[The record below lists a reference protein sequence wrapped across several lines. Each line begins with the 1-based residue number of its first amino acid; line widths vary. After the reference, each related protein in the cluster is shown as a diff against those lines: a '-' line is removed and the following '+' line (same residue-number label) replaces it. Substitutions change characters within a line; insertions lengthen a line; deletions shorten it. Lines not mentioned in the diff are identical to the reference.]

1 MGVQI
6 YKYDKKRMMK
16 TMWVFP
22 IVMYVF
28 ILSSCTKKQALFRL
42 VPFTESGLEF
52 ENRLTPSDSL
62 NVLNYEYFYNGSA
75 VSTGDFNND
84 GLSDLFFSGNM
95 VSNKI
100 YLNKGNLKFEDVSE
114 TAGIENAGTWNSGVA
129 LADVNNDG
137 FLDIY
142 VCTNVGKDDA
152 DRANFLFINQGVD
165 DTGIPEFKNM
175 AKEYGG
181 RVWLQPKCCFF

>member
-1 MGVQI
+1 MGMHI
-6 YKYDKKRMMK
+6 CRYEKKGMMK
-16 TMWVFP
+16 TIWVLSMV
-22 IVMYVF
+22 IYVF
-28 ILSSCTKKQALFRL
+28 MLSSCTNRQPLFRL

-84 GLSDLFFSGNM
+84 GLSDLFFSGNQ
-95 VSNKI
+95 VSNKM

-114 TAGIENAGTWNSGVA
+114 TAGIESAGTWNSGVA

-142 VCTNVGKDDA
+142 V
-152 DRANFLFINQGVD
+152 
-165 DTGIPEFKNM
+165 
-175 AKEYGG
+175 
-181 RVWLQPKCCFF
+181 